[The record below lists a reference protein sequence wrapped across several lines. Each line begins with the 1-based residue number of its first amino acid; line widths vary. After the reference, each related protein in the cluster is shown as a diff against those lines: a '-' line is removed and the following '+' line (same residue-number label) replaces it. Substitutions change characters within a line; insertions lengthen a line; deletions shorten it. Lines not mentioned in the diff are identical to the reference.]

1 MTFYRLE
8 QFSAPLLFDYLRLR
22 TDVFVVEQG
31 CAYPELDEWD
41 REAEHLLA
49 FEGQVL
55 VACARIMGPHTIYPE
70 PSLGR
75 LAVARP
81 YRHQGW
87 GLRCLHACLERLQT
101 RYPRQAI
108 KIQAQQYLEEFY
120 ALAGFRSIS
129 PVPYADAGVMH
140 VDMWLEAGR

>member
-8 QFSAPLLFDYLRLR
+8 QFSAPVLFDYLRLR

-49 FEGQVL
+49 LDGQNL
-55 VACARIMGPHTIYPE
+55 IACARIMGPHTAYPE

-75 LAVARP
+75 LAVAP
-81 YRHQGW
+81 AYRGQGW
-87 GLRCLHACLERLQT
+87 GLRSLRVCLERLHT
-101 RYPRQAI
+101 LYPGQAV
-108 KIQAQQYLEEFY
+108 KIQAQQYLEGFY
-120 ALAGFRSIS
+120 ALAGFRTIS
-129 PVPYADAGVMH
+129 PAPYPDVGVMH
-140 VDMWLEAGR
+140 VDMRLEAMV